1 MFKATGEMQIK
12 VVDFGIAGVCDANRK
27 DKVDA
32 GSIAYMPPESFKPGS
47 ETSPAID
54 VWAIG
59 VMQYAMLYGHLPFW
73 GETEEEFID
82 KIVNSPLKFDSDV
95 AVTDECKEVLK
106 SML

>member
-1 MFKATGEMQIK
+1 MC
-12 VVDFGIAGVCDANRK
+12 AGSKK

-32 GSIAYMPPESFKPGS
+32 GSIAYMPPETLKSQS

-59 VMQYAMLYGHLPFW
+59 VMMYAMLYGHLPFW

-82 KIVNSPLKFDSDV
+82 KIINAPLKFDADV
-95 AVTDECKEVLK
+95 PITAECKDLIK
-106 SML
+106 GLL